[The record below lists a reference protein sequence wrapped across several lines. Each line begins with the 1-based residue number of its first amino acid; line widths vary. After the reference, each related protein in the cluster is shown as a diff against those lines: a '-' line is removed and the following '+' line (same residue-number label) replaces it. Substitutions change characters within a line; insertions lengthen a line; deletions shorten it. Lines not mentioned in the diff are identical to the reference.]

1 MASFLHAMMPV
12 VCGIISDM
20 QKNNPNSGIGAASAS
35 LYVSFQVIANVLSTK
50 IALLPF
56 LNWPIDGGT
65 IIYPLTFTLRDFV
78 HKTLGKKISRRIVV
92 LAGAVNLLAF
102 LLFWVIGKIPSDP
115 SWAYQEAYQNIL
127 MPVGRI
133 VAASIAAQ
141 IISELVDT
149 EIFSLVYRRMSDI
162 SAVIFSNG
170 VALVVDSL
178 IFSLIAFAGSLPWLV
193 VGQIVITNI
202 LVKLAMSLLS
212 SPAIKLVPRTVELQ
226 NI

>member
-1 MASFLHAMMPV
+1 MPG
-12 VCGIISDM
+12 VCVIMFDM
-20 QKNNPNSGIGAASAS
+20 QKNNPNSSIGAASAS

-78 HKTLGKKISRRIVV
+78 HKTLGKKISRQIVV
-92 LAGAVNLLAF
+92 LAGGVNLLAF

-133 VAASIAAQ
+133 VLASISAQ
-141 IISELVDT
+141 IISELIDT
-149 EIFSLVYRRMSDI
+149 EIFSTLYRRMSDI

-170 VALVVDSL
+170 VALVVDSV
-178 IFSLIAFAGSLPWLV
+178 IFSLIAFAWSLPWTI
-193 VGQIVITNI
+193 VGQIAITNI
-202 LVKLAMSLLS
+202 VVKLVMSLLS
-212 SPAIKLVPRTVELQ
+212 SPAIKLVPRTVEMEKV
-226 NI
+226 